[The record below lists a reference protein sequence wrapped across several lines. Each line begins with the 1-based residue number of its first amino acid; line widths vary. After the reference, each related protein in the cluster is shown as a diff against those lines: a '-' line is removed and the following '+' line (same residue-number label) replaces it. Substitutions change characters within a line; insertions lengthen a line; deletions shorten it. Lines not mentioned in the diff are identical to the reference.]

1 MKVDLVVN
9 NVNTKIVGN
18 LNNIVLADLVI
29 ALHYKTKEYNGYTF
43 VDIDHNLFNKMTQ
56 SFPTG
61 LYSKVTEVLQ
71 NNNIEYDTIDK
82 RILPNKF
89 KSLKL
94 HEVTPYDFQEDL
106 INTAIENQRFV
117 IQVATGGGKTI
128 IGAGIF
134 AKLNMPSIFVVHT
147 GDLFE
152 QAYDELSRMLKV
164 PIGRI
169 GGGICDIQ
177 KINVC
182 MIQTIH
188 ATLNQEYIPFDDIE
202 KELMK
207 DDVVVKKSVQRNKE
221 VIDFLKTVGVVLVD
235 ECFHGKTPIMIDYGK
250 QVNIRDIYENKFIIH
265 VISYN
270 HEKNV
275 LERKKILR
283 KMKTPLEGKWHEVT
297 IQWKDKIVK
306 LKVTENH
313 KFWTKNRG
321 YIRVKDLTKDDI
333 LKFYTDEAKVVSIR
347 YLYSAHNKDTQFKYN
362 LEVEDNHNYFANS
375 VLVSNCHHLRADSY
389 ITVMKACKKAFFR
402 GGLCLHKNTRI
413 QMADGREC
421 KISSLFNFASKNN
434 FEKIV
439 DVIVFNLSK
448 QIFENKK
455 AKIIRILA
463 KNKVLYK
470 IKVRNYLNELIEIIC
485 SSEHKFFNYKIQKFV
500 AAKDLVIGDTLFTL
514 EKFKKY
520 CLHCKKEL
528 ILFDDPPAI
537 IESIEQLTNNEEY
550 LYDLCIIDDNE
561 SCHNFFANSILVHN
575 SATPNS
581 GDGRDIILQAHA
593 GKIIGRITAS
603 YLIKRGLLVQP
614 TIYFLNGNK
623 IDKYIFSRK
632 QYNSLYKKY
641 IVNNTFRNRKILECV
656 ERFQELD
663 KTVLITVTTK
673 KHGQILQKMIRD
685 NGHECEFIFSGV
697 DKMQRKV
704 HIQNV
709 RERKLKIII
718 GTSLAD
724 EGLNIPTL
732 DALILAGGGKSPT
745 RMRQRIGRVLRL
757 AKNKKEAF
765 VVDFKD
771 NVRYLLGHF
780 KKRKEMCL
788 SESEFKIVES
798 LD

>member
-128 IGAGIF
+128 IVAGIF

-347 YLYSAHNKDTQFKYN
+347 Y
-362 LEVEDNHNYFANS
+362 
-375 VLVSNCHHLRADSY
+375 
-389 ITVMKACKKAFFR
+389 
-402 GGLCLHKNTRI
+402 
-413 QMADGREC
+413 
-421 KISSLFNFASKNN
+421 
-434 FEKIV
+434 
-439 DVIVFNLSK
+439 
-448 QIFENKK
+448 
-455 AKIIRILA
+455 
-463 KNKVLYK
+463 
-470 IKVRNYLNELIEIIC
+470 
-485 SSEHKFFNYKIQKFV
+485 
-500 AAKDLVIGDTLFTL
+500 
-514 EKFKKY
+514 
-520 CLHCKKEL
+520 
-528 ILFDDPPAI
+528 
-537 IESIEQLTNNEEY
+537 
-550 LYDLCIIDDNE
+550 
-561 SCHNFFANSILVHN
+561 
-575 SATPNS
+575 
-581 GDGRDIILQAHA
+581 
-593 GKIIGRITAS
+593 
-603 YLIKRGLLVQP
+603 
-614 TIYFLNGNK
+614 
-623 IDKYIFSRK
+623 
-632 QYNSLYKKY
+632 
-641 IVNNTFRNRKILECV
+641 
-656 ERFQELD
+656 
-663 KTVLITVTTK
+663 
-673 KHGQILQKMIRD
+673 
-685 NGHECEFIFSGV
+685 
-697 DKMQRKV
+697 
-704 HIQNV
+704 
-709 RERKLKIII
+709 
-718 GTSLAD
+718 
-724 EGLNIPTL
+724 
-732 DALILAGGGKSPT
+732 
-745 RMRQRIGRVLRL
+745 
-757 AKNKKEAF
+757 
-765 VVDFKD
+765 
-771 NVRYLLGHF
+771 
-780 KKRKEMCL
+780 
-788 SESEFKIVES
+788 
-798 LD
+798 